1 MLAEYLGET
10 RREMEMEAL
19 LEDMEH
25 DLVDNSDN
33 IDNADNAN
41 IDNVNIEKDTLGKM

>member
-33 IDNADNAN
+33 IDNAN
-41 IDNVNIEKDTLGKM
+41 IDNVNIEKDTLGKMYT